1 LRLSIGYRLFLAVL
15 LSVMAVA
22 AIGVELVRWT
32 LFDNFRAY
40 PSSIEAERMDSLADA
55 LSAQFRQRHDWSFLP
70 AESAQRKVWLRRE
83 WADLQQG
90 PQPTRGVLPSQ
101 GYRIGLLDKDGSYL
115 AGAIANPLMIAFASI
130 DTIRRPLVVE
140 GMTIGYLILAKPQNS
155 NDELAVAFLVQ
166 QQRNVLLVAAI
177 SVLLSGLAAALLA
190 VSFRRPIKQ
199 LVAGARRLEKAQF
212 NTRLTTHRSDEL
224 GELADA
230 FNHLAARL
238 EETEHSRR
246 EWVAVT
252 SHELRTPLSVL
263 RGQLEALHDGVRTA
277 TPENIATMLR
287 QVSLLTKLIDELHQL
302 ARADV
307 GHWPYNMATGDLWS
321 VVVGEWEGFS
331 EKFRAAGLAA
341 SLSVRP
347 PGCAV
352 EFDVDRMRQVVSNLL
367 ENSVRYTTA
376 GGRID
381 LSGSIVGQEL
391 RIVIDD
397 SAPAVPEQSLGRLGE
412 RFFRVEPSRSRQ
424 LGGAGLGLALCGQ
437 ILEAH
442 DGRLEFGPSPLGGL
456 RATIVLKQA

>member
-1 LRLSIGYRLFLAVL
+1 
-15 LSVMAVA
+15 
-22 AIGVELVRWT
+22 
-32 LFDNFRAY
+32 
-40 PSSIEAERMDSLADA
+40 
-55 LSAQFRQRHDWSFLP
+55 
-70 AESAQRKVWLRRE
+70 
-83 WADLQQG
+83 
-90 PQPTRGVLPSQ
+90 LPSQ

-166 QQRNVLLVAAI
+166 QQRNILLVAVI

-190 VSFRRPIKQ
+190 AGFRRPIKQ

-212 NTRLTTHRSDEL
+212 NTRLTIRRSDEL

-238 EETEHSRR
+238 EETEHSRQ
-246 EWVAVT
+246 EWIAVT

-263 RGQLEALHDGVRTA
+263 RGQLEALHDGIRKA

-287 QVSLLTKLIDELHQL
+287 NVSLLTKLVDELHQL

-307 GHWPYNMATGDLWS
+307 GHWLYNKAPGDLWS

-341 SLSVRP
+341 SLSARP
-347 PGCAV
+347 PGCVV
-352 EFDVDRMRQVVSNLL
+352 EFDIDRMRQVVSNLL
-367 ENSVRYTTA
+367 ENSVRYTST
-376 GGRID
+376 GGRIEV
-381 LSGSIVGQEL
+381 SGSIVGQEL
-391 RIVIDD
+391 RVVIDD
-397 SAPAVPEQSLGRLGE
+397 SAPAVPEQSIGRLGE

-456 RATIVLKQA
+456 RVTIALKQA